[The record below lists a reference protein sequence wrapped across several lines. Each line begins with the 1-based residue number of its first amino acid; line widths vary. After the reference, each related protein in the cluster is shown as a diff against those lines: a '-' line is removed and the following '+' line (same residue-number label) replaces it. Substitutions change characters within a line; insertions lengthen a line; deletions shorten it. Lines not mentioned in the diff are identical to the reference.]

1 MKESTDS
8 VARLVG
14 CMVSAQLN
22 KKRDAELASKLLND
36 VLSICVLL
44 LAHCHEIQGPDFD
57 QRPFLRL
64 LISSYIEVNKKAPAL
79 NPVISFR
86 YKSHGF
92 TLVFF
97 SVCVC
102 VCVCVHQVEY

>member
-8 VARLVG
+8 VARLVA

-22 KKRDAELASKLLND
+22 KKGHVEVASKLLSD
-36 VLSICVLL
+36 VLSVCVLL
-44 LAHCHEIQGPDFD
+44 LAHCHEIQGPNFD

-64 LISSYIEVNKKAPAL
+64 FISAYIEVNKKAPSL

-86 YKSHGF
+86 YKKESY
-92 TLVFF
+92 F
-97 SVCVC
+97 SLC
-102 VCVCVHQVEY
+102 QS